1 MEQQQEKAPLII
13 IIVDYLLGTKNT
25 VRVMNDF

>member
-1 MEQQQEKAPLII
+1 MEQQKKTPLII
-13 IIVDYLLGTKNT
+13 IIVGYLLGTKNT

>member
-1 MEQQQEKAPLII
+1 MEPQEKKPLII
-13 IIVDYLLGTKNT
+13 IIVDYLLGTKNK